1 MTIRHAGWWSGL
13 AGLLAMVLVAAPLE
27 AQQGSPT
34 LRVICS
40 NVIKEALERLRP
52 SFERSSGLRL
62 TVTYG
67 ASAELRRTAQA
78 DPSFDLVLLTT
89 GIVDELAKAGVVV
102 PGSAQAIAQA
112 NLAVAARADAPPADV
127 STRDGMRRRLLAT
140 RSLTYSRDGGGVP
153 AIERVLAELGIA
165 GDLQSRIVKQEVAG
179 RAAEAVALGEQELA
193 FAPLTEIV
201 AVKGVR
207 VLGLFP
213 DEFQSPLAISS
224 GVGAR
229 ASNASGARAL
239 AAFLLTPASMTVIE
253 GTGMSR
259 TAK

>member
-1 MTIRHAGWWSGL
+1 MITL
-13 AGLLAMVLVAAPLE
+13 PVE
-27 AQQGSPT
+27 AQQGSTT
-34 LRVICS
+34 LHVLCS

-52 SFERSSGLRL
+52 SFERSSGLKL
-62 TVTYG
+62 TVDYG

-89 GIVDELAKAGVVV
+89 GIVDELAKTGIVI

-127 STRDGMRRRLLAT
+127 STRDGMRRRLQASA
-140 RSLTYSRDGGGVP
+140 SLTYSRDGGGVP
-153 AIERVLAELGIA
+153 AIERMLMQLGLASE
-165 GDLQSRIVKQEVAG
+165 LQSRIVKQSEAG

-213 DEFQSPLAISS
+213 EEFQSPLAISS
-224 GVGAR
+224 AVGAR

-239 AAFLLTPASMTVIE
+239 AAFLIAPASMTVIE
-253 GTGMSR
+253 ATGMSR